1 MPEFAE
7 VVSHAM
13 GLPVGQRAD
22 LAHRLIVSLEEEPAS
37 AQGTLEGI
45 LVARQ
50 RRVQSGDF
58 VAYDASETLERV
70 RYSLDRRSKP

>member
-1 MPEFAE
+1 MPGFAE

-13 GLPVGQRAD
+13 ELPVGERAD

-37 AQGTLEGI
+37 EHETLEEL

-58 VAYDASETLERV
+58 VAYEASETLERI
-70 RYSLDRRSKP
+70 RQFLDGRSRP